1 MDEEKIKKQ
10 KLLKNEII
18 DRCYDQNAFIEFC
31 MQKKKDGDDL
41 NNWTYDE
48 LKNVIQKFITEINSE
63 YINQDKE
70 QEIIIKE
77 NIEEVNIKENNNQN
91 INKIEF
97 VGKEKYNPNNID
109 NENKEINEVS
119 KEEKSKEKIITI
131 KCKELNKNI
140 LNDKKININ
149 IINPT
154 FFKSK
159 NILSESYV
167 LYDIKTFTRQKNS
180 NKSLNSKELDKNEKI
195 NFTVQRKYSD
205 FLQIREI
212 LSKYFPYNYIPSL
225 PDKTNEYLLNEEN
238 QNKII
243 SYLQLFINGI
253 VSKEDFK
260 AFEAI
265 FIFLT
270 INDYNEYKNRIKE
283 IISVIPP
290 PLNAA
295 DVFDITGVKIFPQI
309 KENDYNNEIKIE
321 ENQNELYFFNIKNYF
336 EIQYKLITQLKIHLK
351 EFNNNFKNCFNNLQ
365 QIEQDFTFLCQLNN
379 KVMMKEKIKKSFE
392 ELGLFFQGWKDLIK
406 KQNILVKKYISFY
419 YNFTLHESLAYVSL
433 IKKRENIKNL
443 YINEY
448 KKLDQ
453 KKERMWKYEDI
464 KKWEINY
471 DNFNVDNILLLKDKK
486 YAKSRMLYKE
496 TQEFEIIKN
505 NFEYINY
512 MNKNELES
520 FLNNFLD
527 GYKYFIQNFVKEFY
541 PTLNDFINSWSSLS
555 VFVN

>member
-31 MQKKKDGDDL
+31 MQERKDGDDL

-48 LKNVIQKFITEINSE
+48 LKNVIQKFITKINSE

-309 KENDYNNEIKIE
+309 NENDYNNEIKIE

-471 DNFNVDNILLLKDKK
+471 DNFNVDNILLLKDTK
-486 YAKSRMLYKE
+486 YAKS
-496 TQEFEIIKN
+496 
-505 NFEYINY
+505 
-512 MNKNELES
+512 
-520 FLNNFLD
+520 
-527 GYKYFIQNFVKEFY
+527 
-541 PTLNDFINSWSSLS
+541 
-555 VFVN
+555 